1 MKTRRTLLLAILL
14 LLPTLASAQIFP
26 RQAVAPRTRILSVLG
41 SSILNDCAAPEFL
54 GCGNSEA

>member
-26 RQAVAPRTRILSVLG
+26 RQAAAPRTRILSVLG
-41 SSILNDCAAPEFL
+41 SSISNDRAAPEFL